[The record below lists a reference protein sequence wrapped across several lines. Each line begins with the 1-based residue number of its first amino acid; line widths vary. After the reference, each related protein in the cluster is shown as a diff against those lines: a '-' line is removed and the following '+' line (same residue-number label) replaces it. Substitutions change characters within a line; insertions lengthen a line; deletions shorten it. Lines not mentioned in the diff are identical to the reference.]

1 MALGLVFI
9 VGMVDMFITLEHYE
23 ALEHYKYYEDEL
35 FAGFVAVVFGGGV
48 GYVFHRIRVRR
59 DARRVARELDE
70 RG

>member
-1 MALGLVFI
+1 
-9 VGMVDMFITLEHYE
+9 MFITLEHYE